1 MENTLLLL
9 SVPNF
14 GKLDV
19 SIQKI
24 VYREFYHMAYG
35 PIYYMIYDHAATEDV
50 IQDAFLQVV
59 RKMPAI
65 ENEAHLKGWMKV
77 VIRNTTL
84 NYLRKN
90 KKNRNEVDVER
101 VFTSDSAK
109 YATAASMV
117 ENNHELKEMSEA
129 IQSYMKHLKPEF
141 RIIIEMRWKQEMSYK
156 EIAEELGCKEETVK
170 FRLHRAREA
179 IKKRYLKEWGGPQ

>member
-14 GKLDV
+14 GKLDI
-19 SIQKI
+19 SIQKV

-35 PIYYMIYDHAATEDV
+35 PIYYMVYDHAATEDV
-50 IQDAFLQVV
+50 IQDAFLQVI
-59 RKMPAI
+59 RKMPII
-65 ENEAHLKGWMKV
+65 ESEAHLKGWMKV

-90 KKNRNEVDVER
+90 KKNRNEVDVDR
-101 VFTSDSAK
+101 VFSCESAFFS
-109 YATAASMV
+109 TESSSV
-117 ENNHELKEMSEA
+117 ERNHEAKAMSEA
-129 IQSYMKHLKPEF
+129 IQAYMLCLKPEF
-141 RIIIEMRWKQEMSYK
+141 RIIIEMRWKQELSYK
-156 EIAEELGCKEETVK
+156 EIAEELGCREETVK

-179 IKKRYLKEWGGPQ
+179 IKKRFLKDWGEPR